1 MFGKR
6 VRMLCKGISVVAICL
21 ACAGVPAFSTT
32 AFAQTAEEA
41 VAALRRGEQALR
53 SLDYNLAVSELNT
66 AVSGDKLEPHNR
78 AVALLNRGLSRQNL
92 QDAAGSIKDY
102 SEAIQIGTLPVAAR
116 AIAHFNRGLA
126 HNTVGQT
133 TLALDDLST
142 AIKINGAFSQAYNSR
157 ATLMRM
163 LGRHQSAIRDYHLA
177 IKYRYPQPHLA
188 HYGAALAH
196 ISLRQVNDAKR
207 ELNLAIK
214 TRPGFKLARDKMSE
228 IGGTVEID
236 KTSVIEVASA
246 DPTITNGIK
255 RTPEKIETTIEPAA
269 APRVPVGSYLVQLMA
284 QNNHQAVK
292 RMWSKIS
299 TRHASVLNG
308 MEPIIQKADLGSRV
322 VYRLRMGP
330 FSDRASADRLCRR
343 LKKRGQDC
351 FTTAAK

>member
-1 MFGKR
+1 M
-6 VRMLCKGISVVAICL
+6 
-21 ACAGVPAFSTT
+21 
-32 AFAQTAEEA
+32 
-41 VAALRRGEQALR
+41 RRGEQALR

-66 AVSGDKLEPHNR
+66 AVAGGKLEPHNR

-157 ATLMRM
+157 GTLMRM
-163 LGRHQSAIRDYHLA
+163 LGRHQSAIRDYQLA

-196 ISLRQVNDAKR
+196 ISLRQINDAKR

-236 KTSVIEVASA
+236 KTSVIEVAAA
-246 DPTITNGIK
+246 DPTITNGIN
-255 RTPEKIETTIEPAA
+255 RTSDVETTITPAA
-269 APRVPVGSYLVQLMA
+269 AQRVPVGSFLVQLMA
-284 QNNHQAVK
+284 QNNRQAVD
-292 RMWSKIS
+292 RMWGKIS
-299 TRHASVLNG
+299 ARHSSVLDG

-330 FSDRASADRLCRR
+330 FSDRTSADRLCRR

-351 FTTAAK
+351 FTTTAK